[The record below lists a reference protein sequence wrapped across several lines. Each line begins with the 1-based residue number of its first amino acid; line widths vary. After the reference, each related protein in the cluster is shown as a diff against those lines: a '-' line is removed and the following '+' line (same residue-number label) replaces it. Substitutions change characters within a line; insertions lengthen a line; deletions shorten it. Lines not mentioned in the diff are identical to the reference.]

1 MPALPA
7 EGEAERRE
15 ACRRFNAT
23 VLARPSSTSG
33 HGNTLASPVMGSGVQ
48 MGYRTVLVLSGVL
61 RPERSVEVSTAGGV
75 VHEVRHRATVPH
87 LFDAL
92 LYGPA
97 VRVALAG
104 AGVARRL
111 QSGSLR
117 LYIGYLVGL
126 VLLLLLLARAG
137 ALA

>member
-1 MPALPA
+1 VWVCGQRPDPGLAWTSAAFTKP
-7 EGEAERRE
+7 
-15 ACRRFNAT
+15 
-23 VLARPSSTSG
+23 VL
-33 HGNTLASPVMGSGVQ
+33 
-48 MGYRTVLVLSGVL
+48 LVLSGVL
-61 RPERSVEVSTAGGV
+61 RPERRVEVSTAGGV

-87 LFDAL
+87 LFDVA

-137 ALA
+137 ALG